1 MRSKVFK
8 ALLTALE
15 IKTPGW
21 VKSAEIQ
28 ILLNATAAAFDQP
41 GKMVWYYSD
50 KKALKAYADYTTNCE
65 PESAADRRRVFQS
78 AYDLGRK
85 IRKITGFSEA
95 ADRERLISYLYSNIG
110 IEVTGHLPGEIII
123 PSCYFSRVYSPEQCR
138 TMSLMDWGI
147 IAGICGGGKLVFT
160 ERITQ
165 GCGRCRAHLTEKE
178 RKSDERRSE

>member
-1 MRSKVFK
+1 MRSRVFK

-28 ILLNATAAAFDQP
+28 ILLNATAAAFKQP
-41 GKMVWYYSD
+41 GRMVFSLSEE
-50 KKALKAYADYTTNCE
+50 KALEAYADFTTKCI
-65 PESAADRRRVFQS
+65 PESAADRKRVYQK

-95 ADRERLISYLYSNIG
+95 ADRERLIRYLYSNIG
-110 IEVTGHLPGEIII
+110 IEVTGNLPGEITI

-147 IAGICGGGKLVFT
+147 IAGIYGGGKLVFT

-178 RKSDERRSE
+178 RKKDERRSE